1 MDSKEI
7 KEIMKKLLKDENNI
21 MQELDLMSSD
31 EIVRLKANINSKLV
45 HCDKWMTIVIP
56 IIAIAISIIGI
67 LYNEK
72 IDSEFFILYA
82 YLFLA
87 IVVLFLHMFS
97 QLKKEKYVKIL
108 CYIDEYNTSLYKE
121 SNAYLK
127 LHEKNKINDNKI
139 RTNM

>member
-7 KEIMKKLLKDENNI
+7 KEIMNKLLKDENNI

-72 IDSEFFILYA
+72 IDQIQLLIYEDFFYS
-82 YLFLA
+82 F
-87 IVVLFLHMFS
+87 
-97 QLKKEKYVKIL
+97 Q
-108 CYIDEYNTSLYKE
+108 
-121 SNAYLK
+121 
-127 LHEKNKINDNKI
+127 
-139 RTNM
+139 